1 MLKELFSALLGAEA
15 PPVAPADLTDDPHP
29 TDRARARVLGWFAVA
44 ALGVIIL
51 GGLIAILTD
60 LL

>member
-1 MLKELFSALLGAEA
+1 MVKELFSALLGAEA

-29 TDRARARVLGWFAVA
+29 TDRGRARVLGWLAVA

-51 GGLIAILTD
+51 GSLIAILTD
-60 LL
+60 LF